1 MGPPRVLL
9 ATSCMMRLPKA
20 QPINDLL
27 ASLHQHA
34 EGFGT

>member
-9 ATSCMMRLPKA
+9 ATSCMMRLLKV
-20 QPINDLL
+20 QPINGLL

-34 EGFGT
+34 EEFGT